1 LGKNAIIS
9 GIGFTDIHSI
19 RFAQGVTAFPAGVQ
33 AASTWDVG
41 LINQRGA
48 AMGAEAKGLGVNL
61 QLGPV
66 AGPLGKNAA
75 VRLISEILF
84 V

>member
-1 LGKNAIIS
+1 MPYHGS
-9 GIGFTDIHSI
+9 V

-33 AASTWDVG
+33 AASTWDVD

-48 AMGAEAKGLGVNL
+48 AMGAEAKGLGVNV

-66 AGPLGKNAA
+66 AGPLGKNAQ
-75 VRLISEILF
+75 VRQIVELI
-84 V
+84 

>member
-1 LGKNAIIS
+1 
-9 GIGFTDIHSI
+9 
-19 RFAQGVTAFPAGVQ
+19 
-33 AASTWDVG
+33 
-41 LINQRGA
+41 
-48 AMGAEAKGLGVNL
+48 MGAEAKGLGVNL

-75 VRLISEILF
+75 VRPISEILS